1 MTCSTECFNK
11 RRAIRARNK
20 TRLTEASKYVLRAV
34 GELTPWPDLQLELI
48 SMVSALKSL
57 DDEVTSSQME
67 LEHQV
72 ECVIF
77 GLGPPQEEQS

>member
-1 MTCSTECFNK
+1 
-11 RRAIRARNK
+11 
-20 TRLTEASKYVLRAV
+20 V

-67 LEHQV
+67 LSHQV
-72 ECVIF
+72 EFAIF
-77 GLGPPQEEQS
+77 ALGPPQEEQS